1 MCFVA
6 ARHLSS
12 TMGRSVFTACSD
24 KTPLFPEHSISEGL
38 PATQRLQ
45 RVPFSRPCEPWTPE
59 TRWKRR
65 SLPWG
70 GKGFFP
76 FKFLNF
82 SSAVEVQTTEPR
94 RLKRKATKEVTN
106 QRTLSTAQLL
116 LFHSHCMPVSL
127 KWMAAHK
134 PFFTKSTLCV
144 KECVQLAK
152 ELACCL
158 WTALPPLSLSLHSFT
173 LFWGV
178 GGLGPRC
185 FLCPMIMGFL
195 WNLYRNLSLTHAPF
209 VHMIMLSHCC
219 VGSPRERSRNTWSF
233 RIREWI
239 SRTEKRFCSCPA

>member
-6 ARHLSS
+6 AGHLSS

-45 RVPFSRPCEPWTPE
+45 RVPFGRPCEPWTPE

-65 SLPWG
+65 GLPWG

-116 LFHSHCMPVSL
+116 LFDSQCMPVSL
-127 KWMAAHK
+127 KWTAAHK
-134 PFFTKSTLCV
+134 PFFTKSTHCV

-158 WTALPPLSLSLHSFT
+158 WTALLPLSLSLHSFT
-173 LFWGV
+173 LFGGRGWDLGV
-178 GGLGPRC
+178 FSVLWLWDFSGIFIEIYPLHMP
-185 FLCPMIMGFL
+185 LSHIWSGFL
-195 WNLYRNLSLTHAPF
+195 TVVLLSRGRGAETP
-209 VHMIMLSHCC
+209 
-219 VGSPRERSRNTWSF
+219 GRSG
-233 RIREWI
+233 
-239 SRTEKRFCSCPA
+239 